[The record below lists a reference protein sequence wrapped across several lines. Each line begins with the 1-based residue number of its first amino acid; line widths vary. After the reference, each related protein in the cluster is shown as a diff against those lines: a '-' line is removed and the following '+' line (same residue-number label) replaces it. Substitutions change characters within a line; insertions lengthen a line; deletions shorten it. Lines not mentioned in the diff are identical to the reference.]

1 MKKAIGIDLGGTTI
15 KGTIMSEDGACEHIT
30 RIPTEAQ
37 NGGGQRVLA
46 NILTLIDQ
54 LIKKSGLR
62 ASDFAGVGFGT
73 PGFVDE
79 DGTILGGAENL
90 PGWKG
95 TQVYAP
101 IKERFGLRALGANDV
116 TAVALAELKFG
127 AGRGVNNIVCFALGT
142 GVGGGIVTD
151 GKLYKGTHGMAGEV
165 GHIMVEPDG
174 FLCTC
179 GRKGCVERYASATG
193 IVNMALEFSKSA
205 AGGEI
210 TPFAQIVRKSPDEV
224 TSKMVYEYVAKADA
238 IALKVHHKAC
248 DMLGRAVGTIID
260 ILSPDRI
267 ILGGGVMMAGDII
280 LDAVKTYTARYCWPA
295 IYERCEIAAAQLSE
309 DAGVIGAASLA
320 LE

>member
-15 KGTIMSEDGACEHIT
+15 KGTIMSEDGFCEHTT
-30 RIPTEAQ
+30 RVPTEAHC
-37 NGGGQRVLA
+37 GGERVLA
-46 NILTLIDQ
+46 NILTLVDQ
-54 LIKKSGLR
+54 LITKSGLR
-62 ASDFAGVGFGT
+62 PSDFAGVGFGT

-101 IKERFGLRALGANDV
+101 IRERFGLKALGANDV
-116 TAVALAELKFG
+116 TAVALAELKYG
-127 AGRGVNNIVCFALGT
+127 AGKGVNNIVCMALGT
-142 GVGGGIVTD
+142 GLGGGIVTD

-174 FLCTC
+174 YQCTC

-193 IVNMALEFSKSA
+193 IVHMALEFSKAA

-210 TPFAQIVRKSPDEV
+210 TPFAETALKNPDAV
-224 TSKMVYEYVAKADA
+224 TSKIVYQYVAGGDA
-238 IALKVHHKAC
+238 VALKVHHKMC
-248 DMLGRAVGTIID
+248 NMLGRAVGTLID

-267 ILGGGVMMAGDII
+267 ILGGGVMMAGEII
-280 LDAVKTYTARYCWPA
+280 IDTVKQYTRQYCWPA
-295 IYERCEIAAAQLSE
+295 IFERCEIVPAQLSE

>member
-1 MKKAIGIDLGGTTI
+1 MKRAIGIDLGGTAI
-15 KGTIMSEDGACEHIT
+15 KGTVMGEDGVCSHIT
-30 RIPTEAQ
+30 RVPTEAQ
-37 NGGGQRVLA
+37 LGGARVLE

-54 LIKKSGLR
+54 LIAKSGLKP
-62 ASDFAGVGFGT
+62 ADFVGVGFGT
-73 PGFVDE
+73 PGFVDS

-101 IKERFGLRALGANDV
+101 IRERFGLKALGANDV
-116 TAVALAELKFG
+116 TAVALAELKYG
-127 AGRGVNNIVCFALGT
+127 AGKGVNNIVCMALGT
-142 GVGGGIVTD
+142 GLGGGIVTD

-165 GHIMVEPDG
+165 GHITVEPDG
-174 FLCTC
+174 YQCTC

-193 IVNMALEFSKSA
+193 IVHMALEFSNA
-205 AGGEI
+205 ASGGEI
-210 TPFAQIVRKSPDEV
+210 TPFAEIARKNPDAV
-224 TSKMVYEYVAKADA
+224 TSKMVYEYVAKSDA
-238 IALKVHHKAC
+238 IALKVHNKMC
-248 DMLGRAVGTIID
+248 SMLGRAVGALID

-280 LDAVKTYTARYCWPA
+280 INTVKQHTKQHCWPA
-295 IYERCEIAAAQLSE
+295 IFDRCEIVPAQLSE